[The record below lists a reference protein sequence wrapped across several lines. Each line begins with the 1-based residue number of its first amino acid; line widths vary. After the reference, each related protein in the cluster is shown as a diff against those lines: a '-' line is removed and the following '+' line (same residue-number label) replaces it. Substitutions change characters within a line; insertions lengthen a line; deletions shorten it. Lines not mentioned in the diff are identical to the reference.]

1 MLDSPLFG
9 AIVGKVKLEAKRFFD
24 IQSKFETVKK
34 LSETNEE
41 VKIGLWSMAISG
53 FLFSITAGI
62 ALYNKEADHP
72 EIIILL
78 SGLGGIAGVKTFLN
92 GLENYK
98 PKL

>member
-1 MLDSPLFG
+1 MRIEAAPFTDQ
-9 AIVGKVKLEAKRFFD
+9 VGKRFSD
-24 IQSKFETVKK
+24 IQSKFEVIKK

-41 VKIGLWSMAISG
+41 VRIGLWVIFISG
-53 FLFSITAGI
+53 VLQITTVGI

-72 EIIILL
+72 EIIFAM
-78 SGLGGIAGVKTFLN
+78 GLGMGIIGLKNMLN